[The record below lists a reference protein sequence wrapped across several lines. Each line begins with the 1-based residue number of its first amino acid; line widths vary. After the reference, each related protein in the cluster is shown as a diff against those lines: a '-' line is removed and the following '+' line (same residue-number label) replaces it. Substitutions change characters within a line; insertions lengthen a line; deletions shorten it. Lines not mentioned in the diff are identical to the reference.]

1 MARPRID
8 VVHVGSA
15 CRDIAPDDPRGWRLG
30 GGVTYA
36 ALTTARLGLRTAAV
50 VGVDADAAGAHE
62 LDALRAAGVDILTV
76 GLDEGPVFHNVETP
90 DGRVQTL
97 IARGVPVR
105 PVPLP
110 ESWLATTSWSLVPV
124 AGEVDDGWV
133 GQIAP
138 DALVAV
144 AWQGMLRRLVAGRA
158 RRTGAAGRPGDPP
171 PCRSRRHEPPRR
183 GARHL
188 ARRPVPF
195 PPRRRAA
202 ARDAGRPGRPADH
215 DRRGR
220 PDRGPALPADP
231 DRRRGRSDGRR
242 RHVPCG
248 SADGARAPAAG
259 RHARVSRWRERCGSR
274 RPPDRSRSRTSASTA
289 CRIGTAVLVR
299 RARERVR
306 RTVVPSLRGPGRRRG
321 SAPVGRPAAH
331 GRVPSARRRAGRLA
345 DASGRPG
352 GGRDTAIVG
361 RIAAGR
367 AGRRPS
373 GPSRRCAG
381 RSW

>member
-50 VGVDADAAGAHE
+50 VGVDAEAAGAHE

-144 AWQGMLRRLVAGRA
+144 AWQGMLRRLVAGQRVERVPPADRA
-158 RRTGAAGRPGDPP
+158 ILRRADLVGMSHLDVARDTSLGDLCRFLHAGARLLVTQGGQGGLLITTGEDGPIEVLRYLPTPTDGEVDPTGAGDTF
-171 PCRSRRHEPPRR
+171 
-183 GARHL
+183 L
-188 ARRPVPF
+188 AALLTALV
-195 PPRRRAA
+195 RRRLAGTRGQSVARALRFAA
-202 ARDAGRPGRPADH
+202 AAGSLAVEDVGLD
-215 DRRGR
+215 GV
-220 PDRGPALPADP
+220 PDR
-231 DRRRGRSDGRR
+231 
-242 RHVPCG
+242 
-248 SADGARAPAAG
+248 
-259 RHARVSRWRERCGSR
+259 
-274 RPPDRSRSRTSASTA
+274 
-289 CRIGTAVLVR
+289 TAVLVR

-306 RTVVPSLRGPGRRRG
+306 RTVVPSLE
-321 SAPVGRPAAH
+321 AQVGVEDPRQ
-331 GRVPSARRRAGRLA
+331 
-345 DASGRPG
+345 
-352 GGRDTAIVG
+352 
-361 RIAAGR
+361 
-367 AGRRPS
+367 
-373 GPSRRCAG
+373 
-381 RSW
+381 